1 MNTSNSMLS
10 DLEQILIS
18 EAQLKKRII
27 ELGQQITSDY
37 KQDNSIN
44 EIVLVCILRGAVF
57 FLADL
62 ARAIE
67 MPVLFDFISVS
78 SYGDSSKSSGIVR
91 IMKDLDENI
100 ENKHVVI
107 VEDIIDTG
115 LTLNH
120 LVEVLKSRNP
130 ASLKICTLLTK
141 PKRRKVD
148 IKVDYI
154 GFEIDDFFV
163 VGYGLDYAGKY
174 RNLPLVGAL
183 DPKIYSKD

>member
-1 MNTSNSMLS
+1 MIS
-10 DLEQILIS
+10 DLEKIVINKD
-18 EAQLKKRII
+18 EIEKRVI
-27 ELGQQITSDY
+27 ELGQQIKSDY
-37 KQDNSIN
+37 SQNDSIN

-57 FLADL
+57 FLSDL
-62 ARAIE
+62 ARAID
-67 MPVLFDFISVS
+67 MPVIFDFISVS

-100 ENKHVVI
+100 EGKHVII

-120 LVEVLKSRNP
+120 LVEVLNARNP
-130 ASLKICTLLTK
+130 ASLKICTLLSK
-141 PKRRKVD
+141 PKRRKID

-154 GFEIDDFFV
+154 GFEIDDFFA